1 MPGFAPDSQPTQFA
15 ISMGD
20 VDRDGLAGITYLQF
34 ETHFTPIPKA
44 LPTQPY
50 APQWEDLVNVAHT
63 GTHPAGQ
70 QITAGESPCPW
81 PHTGTRSRSTTAH
94 FVTPWLL
101 KGGMTTAP
109 TVFDALDRTET
120 GRDVGNVELWAR
132 AGCES
137 SLLS

>member
-1 MPGFAPDSQPTQFA
+1 MPGFAPDSQPAQFA

-63 GTHPAGQ
+63 GTRPAGQ
-70 QITAGESPCPW
+70 
-81 PHTGTRSRSTTAH
+81 
-94 FVTPWLL
+94 
-101 KGGMTTAP
+101 
-109 TVFDALDRTET
+109 
-120 GRDVGNVELWAR
+120 
-132 AGCES
+132 
-137 SLLS
+137 